1 MQIPLGVLL
10 KNENKGSDM
19 VEILA
24 HLHQYVPTRDYEEE
38 VYIRSI
44 NETVAVHKSEV
55 RRLLF
60 GGDQLTAA
68 RAHSALKAMSN
79 ATTATKRLEG
89 IVPVVEDWHT
99 QVCFLDVIWKYFFNP
114 CSGREH
120 ATLYQLKNVINRTHV
135 TKPKNDFNSC
145 NDFFEIVMTGHI
157 LAAALEMFGMESLDD
172 TPCHPA
178 MPSPETMWMENDCQ
192 RQDKLKEICMGIV
205 HKFVNISFNERPVSS
220 VDNVH
225 NYSIYLLRLGCL
237 YLEMHDAIREGDGER
252 VMQCWQYL
260 LPIFHNS
267 GRKNYTI

>member
-68 RAHSALKAMSN
+68 RARSALKAMSN

-120 ATLYQLKNVINRTHV
+120 ATLYQLKNVINCTHV

-157 LAAALEMFGMESLDD
+157 LAAALEMFGMDS
-172 TPCHPA
+172 
-178 MPSPETMWMENDCQ
+178 M
-192 RQDKLKEICMGIV
+192 
-205 HKFVNISFNERPVSS
+205 SS
-220 VDNVH
+220 SN
-225 NYSIYLLRLGCL
+225 
-237 YLEMHDAIREGDGER
+237 A
-252 VMQCWQYL
+252 
-260 LPIFHNS
+260 F
-267 GRKNYTI
+267 T